1 MTTFIVGNFYSCAQ
15 NISRL
20 ALSKGHAPIYYVGL
34 KYLGFE
40 KVNGLIEHQFEYEG
54 DSKFFDDENI
64 NTGKSEDNSL
74 VFADCK
80 SKF

>member
-1 MTTFIVGNFYSCAQ
+1 MTTFIVGQFYNCSQ

-20 ALSKGHAPIYYVGL
+20 ALTKGHTPLFYSGL

-40 KVNGLIEHQFEYEG
+40 KVNGVIEHQFEYEG
-54 DSKFFDDENI
+54 ESKFFDDENI

-74 VFADCK
+74 VFSNDN
-80 SKF
+80 FN